1 MNKVFFKSKLLI
13 TLAIIGTLFGVLGV
27 ILAIS
32 KSEFAMIPVLICA
45 IMPIIFLH
53 YYDSE
58 EKKYNDNFK

>member
-1 MNKVFFKSKLLI
+1 MNKVFFISKLLI
-13 TLAIIGTLFGVLGV
+13 SLAIIGTLFGVLGV

-32 KSEFAMIPVLICA
+32 KSELAMIPVIICA

-58 EKKYNDNFK
+58 EKKYYDKYK